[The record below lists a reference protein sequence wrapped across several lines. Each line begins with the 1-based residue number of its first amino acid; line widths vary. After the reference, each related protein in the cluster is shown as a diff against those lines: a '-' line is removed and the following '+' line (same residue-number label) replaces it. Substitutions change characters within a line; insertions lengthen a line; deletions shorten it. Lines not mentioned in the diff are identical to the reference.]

1 MWIQR
6 QYPLPFKSLRGRP
19 FDFWRIIFNT
29 KSLFPSW
36 NNISLVRAFST
47 LEEKFHTSARSR
59 HMFYCFQWRKFFSL
73 LSPWKNFIS
82 SRSLCRKF
90 FYKLFAHTPPPPLT
104 THFKTSHGRRGYIY
118 KYVGFTT
125 AIFAVMDLG
134 GVSDLILISM
144 YSPSFKS
151 TYLGPSKSK
160 YAWVFSSLD
169 FTKKLSKQKITIWLI
184 DNLLIPVTIF
194 NTLSLEPHLMA
205 GKFFARSTT
214 ALLTIYGNNPSLEKE
229 EKKKSRDE
237 GGYIWERKT
246 NFLFWL

>member
-1 MWIQR
+1 M
-6 QYPLPFKSLRGRP
+6 
-19 FDFWRIIFNT
+19 
-29 KSLFPSW
+29 
-36 NNISLVRAFST
+36 
-47 LEEKFHTSARSR
+47 
-59 HMFYCFQWRKFFSL
+59 
-73 LSPWKNFIS
+73 
-82 SRSLCRKF
+82 
-90 FYKLFAHTPPPPLT
+90 
-104 THFKTSHGRRGYIY
+104 
-118 KYVGFTT
+118 GFTT

-194 NTLSLEPHLMA
+194 NTSSLEPHLRA
-205 GKFFARSTT
+205 GKVFAWSTT
-214 ALLTIYGNNPSLEKE
+214 SLLTIYGNNPEVLLSLEKE

-237 GGYIWERKT
+237 
-246 NFLFWL
+246 

>member
-1 MWIQR
+1 MT
-6 QYPLPFKSLRGRP
+6 F
-19 FDFWRIIFNT
+19 
-29 KSLFPSW
+29 
-36 NNISLVRAFST
+36 
-47 LEEKFHTSARSR
+47 EEYFLIRN
-59 HMFYCFQWRKFFSL
+59 L
-73 LSPWKNFIS
+73 S
-82 SRSLCRKF
+82 SRVETIFHSFALFQHWKRNSIPQRGHVICFTVFSEGNF
-90 FYKLFAHTPPPPLT
+90 FPRDHYAGNFFINYSPTLPHPPPPLT
-104 THFKTSHGRRGYIY
+104 THFKTSHGRQGYIY

-151 TYLGPSKSK
+151 IYLGPSKSK

-184 DNLLIPVTIF
+184 DNLLFPVTIF
-194 NTLSLEPHLMA
+194 NTLSLEPNLRA

-246 NFLFWL
+246 SFLFWL

>member
-1 MWIQR
+1 M
-6 QYPLPFKSLRGRP
+6 
-19 FDFWRIIFNT
+19 
-29 KSLFPSW
+29 
-36 NNISLVRAFST
+36 
-47 LEEKFHTSARSR
+47 
-59 HMFYCFQWRKFFSL
+59 
-73 LSPWKNFIS
+73 
-82 SRSLCRKF
+82 
-90 FYKLFAHTPPPPLT
+90 
-104 THFKTSHGRRGYIY
+104 
-118 KYVGFTT
+118 GFTT

-184 DNLLIPVTIF
+184 DKLLIPVTIF
-194 NTLSLEPHLMA
+194 NTLSLEPHVRA

-214 ALLTIYGNNPSLEKE
+214 SLLTIYGNNPEVLLSLEKE
-229 EKKKSRDE
+229 EKKRSRYE
-237 GGYIWERKT
+237 REYIWERKT

>member
-1 MWIQR
+1 MK
-6 QYPLPFKSLRGRP
+6 QYFTRSR
-19 FDFWRIIFNT
+19 FFNT
-29 KSLFPSW
+29 GREIPYLSAVTSYVLLFSVKEIFFSV
-36 NNISLVRAFST
+36 ISLEEFYF
-47 LEEKFHTSARSR
+47 LEIIMQEI
-59 HMFYCFQWRKFFSL
+59 FFI
-73 LSPWKNFIS
+73 N
-82 SRSLCRKF
+82 
-90 FYKLFAHTPPPPLT
+90 
-104 THFKTSHGRRGYIY
+104 FKTSHGRRRYIN

-194 NTLSLEPHLMA
+194 NTLSLEPHLRA